1 MTMYNTP
8 ASVYA
13 SSAKFFD
20 LMLRRPIYI
29 NVNRNEET
37 FNDQKDDPGYAL
49 QLIRDLLIE
58 GGLIADIQLL
68 CPDFME
74 LRVKSVANLDLF
86 DEGATFFLHYW
97 IDLASIDEGL
107 KN

>member
-37 FNDQKDDPGYAL
+37 FND
-49 QLIRDLLIE
+49 
-58 GGLIADIQLL
+58 
-68 CPDFME
+68 
-74 LRVKSVANLDLF
+74 
-86 DEGATFFLHYW
+86 
-97 IDLASIDEGL
+97 
-107 KN
+107 